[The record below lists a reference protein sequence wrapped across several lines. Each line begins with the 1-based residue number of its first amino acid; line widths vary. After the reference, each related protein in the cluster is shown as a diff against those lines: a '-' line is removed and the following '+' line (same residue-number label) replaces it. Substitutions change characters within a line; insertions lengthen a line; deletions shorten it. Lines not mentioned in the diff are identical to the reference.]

1 MKGLVTL
8 NQKEQKRLMVLNTVR
23 GGGLRA
29 EEAARLLGLSVRQ
42 IRRLLAAYRKEGAW
56 ALAHGNRGRK
66 PVHALEEATVRRVV
80 ELAEGKYR
88 GVNQQQLSEYL
99 AEEEDLALSRSS
111 IRRILLGAGVKTSRR
126 RRPPKH
132 RYRRERYPKEG
143 MLLQVDA
150 SPHDWL
156 EGRGPRL
163 ALIAAIDDATGEVPY
178 ALFRDN
184 EDAQGYFELMRGVV
198 RRWGRPLALYHDA
211 HGIFERSRGRF
222 MSIEEELTGS
232 WEPTQFGRLL
242 RELEISSIT
251 AHSPQAKGRIE
262 RLFRT
267 LQDRLVSELR
277 LKGAG
282 SIEEANRV
290 LWEFLPK
297 FNGRFGVEATEAGS
311 AYRPVGIDFDAD
323 KVFCFKYRRV
333 VGLDNVVNFYGERI
347 QILPTKERL
356 SYARAKVEVHERL
369 DGSLAV
375 CYQGK
380 SIAAREAPPEAPK
393 LRARKGVRAGL
404 DEDLGQTIKIGEP
417 ASAGPAD
424 YSPNPKP
431 ARSRTPGPHHPWR
444 TTFRKPTV
452 TNSQNT

>member
-8 NQKEQKRLMVLNTVR
+8 NQKEQKRLMVLNLVM
-23 GGGLRA
+23 GGGLGA
-29 EEAARLLGLSVRQ
+29 EEAAQLLGLSVRQ
-42 IRRLLAAYRKEGAW
+42 IRRLLAGYLREGAG

-66 PVHALEEATVRRVV
+66 PVHALDDETVSRVV

-99 AEEEDLALSRSS
+99 EAEEGLAVSRSS
-111 IRRILLGAGVKTSRR
+111 VRRILLGAGVKSCRH

-132 RYRRERYPKEG
+132 RSRRERYPQAG
-143 MLLQVDA
+143 MLLQIDA

-163 ALIAAIDDATGEVPY
+163 ALIAGIDDATGEVPH
-178 ALFRDN
+178 ALFRES
-184 EDAQGYFELMRGVV
+184 EDAQGYFELMRGIVS
-198 RRWGRPLALYHDA
+198 RWGRPLALYHDA
-211 HGIFERSRGRF
+211 HGIFKRSRGRIR
-222 MSIEEELTGS
+222 SIEEELAGS

-242 RELEISSIT
+242 KELEISSIT

-290 LWEFLPK
+290 LGEFLPK
-297 FNGRFGVEATEAGS
+297 FNGRFGVEAKETGS
-311 AYRPVGIDFDAD
+311 AYRAVGMDFEAD

-333 VGLDNVVNFYGERI
+333 VGLDNVVNFYGSRI
-347 QILPTKERL
+347 QVLATKERL

-369 DGSLAV
+369 DGGLAV

-380 SIAAREAPPEAPK
+380 LIAKSEAPAEAPK
-393 LRARKGVRAGL
+393 LRARNGVRGGMG
-404 DEDLGQTIKIGEP
+404 EDLGPIIELGEP
-417 ASAGPAD
+417 RATEPAD
-424 YSPNPKP
+424 HSPNPKP
-431 ARSRTPGPHHPWR
+431 ARSRIPSPHHPWR